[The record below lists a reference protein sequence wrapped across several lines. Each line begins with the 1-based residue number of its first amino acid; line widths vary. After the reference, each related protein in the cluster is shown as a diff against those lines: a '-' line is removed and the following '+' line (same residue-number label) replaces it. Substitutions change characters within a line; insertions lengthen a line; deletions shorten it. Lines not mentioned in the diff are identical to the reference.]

1 MKELIYSA
9 MSDMGISFTDNEKE
23 QISDVNICDYI
34 QDSIEQIMFVVTL
47 EEHLG
52 FEIPDDVLTKESLSS
67 LNELANLLEKA
78 K

>member
-9 MSDMGISFTDNEKE
+9 LSEMGISFTDVEKE
-23 QISDVNICDYI
+23 HMADVNIGEYI
-34 QDSIEQIMFVVTL
+34 QDSIEQIMFVVAL

-67 LNELANLLEKA
+67 LNELAALLEKA

>member
-9 MSDMGISFTDNEKE
+9 MSDMGISFTDNEKK
-23 QISDVNICDYI
+23 QMTDVNICEYI
-34 QDSIEQIMFVVTL
+34 QDSIEQIMFVVAL

-52 FEIPDDVLTKESLSS
+52 FEIPDDVLTKEHLSS
-67 LNELANLLEKA
+67 LNELASLLEKS